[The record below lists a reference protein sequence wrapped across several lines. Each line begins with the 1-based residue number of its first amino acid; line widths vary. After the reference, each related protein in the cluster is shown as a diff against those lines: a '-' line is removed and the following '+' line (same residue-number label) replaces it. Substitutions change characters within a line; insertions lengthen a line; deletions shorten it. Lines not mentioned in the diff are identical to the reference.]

1 MILRFR
7 AYSRSN
13 RDIDEVLQ
21 RGALRGHQVNNQ
33 IIVFGNTIVESEIT
47 LAKVYHEIIKYA
59 SKRLECT
66 RGSFT
71 VEVDDMIGLVIKE
84 KYRFKQVKPSKQECE
99 MQYLNNWTTN
109 AQLIRTC
116 ADCEDCED
124 FGTNGCKSSYIEA
137 KYGNKNTPACSD
149 IKLKV

>member
-1 MILRFR
+1 MILHFR
-7 AYSRSN
+7 AYSKTN
-13 RDIDEVLQ
+13 CDIEEVL
-21 RGALRGHQVNNQ
+21 RCGHLRGCQVNNP
-33 IIVFGNTIVESEIT
+33 IIVFGDTIVESEIT

-84 KYRFKQVKPSKQECE
+84 KYRFKQVKPSKQEFE

-109 AQLIRTC
+109 AKLIRTC
-116 ADCEDCED
+116 ADCED

>member
-7 AYSRSN
+7 AYSKTN
-13 RDIDEVLQ
+13 RDIEEVL
-21 RGALRGHQVNNQ
+21 RYGHLRGCQVNNP
-33 IIVFGNTIVESEIT
+33 IIVFGDSIRDSEVKLNNI
-47 LAKVYHEIIKYA
+47 YNEIFKFIKRDMNLR
-59 SKRLECT
+59 S
-66 RGSFT
+66 GSFT

-84 KYRFKQVKPSKQECE
+84 KYGFKQVKPSKQDFE

-109 AQLIRTC
+109 AQLVRTC
-116 ADCEDCED
+116 ADCED
-124 FGTNGCKSSYIEA
+124 FGANGCKSSYIEA